1 VGLSSWGFE
10 PVAPGR
16 LRITAALALYRR
28 RLRRRRW
35 IQDLLAVL
43 GIAAGVALLYA
54 TQVAST
60 SLSGPVKRL
69 NAGIVGAG
77 QLQIL
82 ARGGTTIPEDT
93 YNKVIALPG
102 VQRAAPILQVPGNL
116 IGQQGQADV
125 TFNGADPRIV
135 RLRGSLLR
143 GFSSSDAAKQQTV
156 IVPAPVAQRVGLLFG
171 DDANL
176 ELGGRRVV
184 VPSAV
189 AGARQL
195 GELVKT
201 SVVLVPLHYLQQLA
215 GVGHNVSRILV
226 EADPGK
232 IGQVRKELAAL
243 DVGGAD
249 VRPSSY
255 ETRLFD
261 NATAPTTEA
270 SAVFSVLSALVGWLF
285 AICALLVTASDRGKL
300 VIQQRRQGFPP
311 SATVTTLL
319 VEATAI
325 GVLGV
330 AAGLAAGELVSRH
343 GFRSDVGFLSGAF
356 AMGDVR
362 IVTWQSVAIAV
373 AGGLIAAIVG
383 VLAPVRELVAE
394 AVFPRH
400 AARIPGARG
409 RRARAST
416 PAIAGAAALL
426 AAIVITIAA
435 PQLVVIGLVLMAGA
449 VAGLLPLVL
458 GQAIELLRRVNRR
471 GSRSSAA
478 LELALHQLVAQ
489 RWRPRAL
496 AIATTGAIAVFGAMS
511 LQGARANLQDGLT
524 NMSRQIN
531 APADV
536 WVTAAGAGSSIGTTS
551 FAQRDLRRIAAV
563 PGVAR
568 VTPQPAALLDIA
580 DERAWLIGA
589 PAGVPPQIT
598 PTQVLQGN
606 AARANAQVAAG
617 GWALVSQDLAHRL
630 GVHIGDRFTLPGPH
644 PLAMRVAA
652 ITTNLGWSSGAIV
665 IGARDFARAWP
676 APTAIAA
683 YLVQAA
689 RDHTPDEVRRAVA
702 AALGRRSGLMVET
715 GTERAA
721 RQGRVAAKGLERLS
735 EIATLTLV
743 AAVLA
748 MSAAMIGMLWQH
760 RPIVGGQKFLGL
772 TTGLV
777 WRALLI
783 ESATL
788 FGVGVLF
795 GGLFGL
801 LGQVLCTQGV
811 AAVTGFPVVHGL
823 RLDVAAATVGT
834 VLAASLLAVVVP
846 GYLVARSLPSARE

>member
-10 PVAPGR
+10 PATPGR
-16 LRITAALALYRR
+16 LRATAALALYRR

-77 QLQIL
+77 QLQVL

-93 YNKVIALPG
+93 YNKVVALPG
-102 VQRAAPILQVPGNL
+102 VKRAAPILQVPGNL
-116 IGQQGQADV
+116 VGQQGQADV

-143 GFSSSDAAKQQTV
+143 GFSSSDAARQQTV
-156 IVPAPVAQRVGLLFG
+156 IVPAPVAQRIGLLFG
-171 DDANL
+171 DDASL
-176 ELGGRRVV
+176 EIDGRRLV

-189 AGARQL
+189 AGAHQL

-226 EADPGK
+226 EAEPGK
-232 IGQVRKELAAL
+232 VGQVRRELAGL
-243 DVGGAD
+243 RVGGAD
-249 VRPSSY
+249 VRSSSY
-255 ETRLFD
+255 ETELFD
-261 NATAPTTEA
+261 HATKPTTEA

-285 AICALLVTASDRGKL
+285 AICALLVTASDRSKL
-300 VIQQRRQGFPP
+300 VTQQRRQGFPP
-311 SATVTTLL
+311 SAIVTTLL
-319 VEATAI
+319 VEATMI

-330 AAGLAAGELVSRH
+330 AVGLTAGELVSRH

-362 IVTWQSVAIAV
+362 IVSWQSVTIAV
-373 AGGLIAAIVG
+373 AGGLFAAVVG
-383 VLAPVRELVAE
+383 VLAPVRGLVAE
-394 AVFPRH
+394 AVLPGH
-400 AARIPGARG
+400 AARPRSGGRG
-409 RRARAST
+409 RRSIPSWAFG
-416 PAIAGAAALL
+416 IAALL
-426 AAIVITIAA
+426 VAIVITIAA
-435 PQLVVIGLVLMAGA
+435 PNLVVIGLALLAAA
-449 VAGLLPLVL
+449 VACLIPTALAA
-458 GQAIELLRRVNRR
+458 AIDLLRWLNRR
-471 GSRSSAA
+471 SSRSSAA
-478 LELALHQLVAQ
+478 LELALHQLGAK

-511 LQGARANLQDGLT
+511 LQGARANLQGGLDRLT
-524 NMSRQIN
+524 HELN

-536 WVTAAGAGSSIGTTS
+536 WVTAAGAGSSIGTTP
-551 FAQRDLRRIAAV
+551 FAPRDLRRIQAT

-568 VTPQPAALLDIA
+568 VTPQPAALLDVA

-589 PAGVPPQIT
+589 PAGVPPQVT
-598 PTQVLQGN
+598 RTQVLDGN
-606 AARANAQVAAG
+606 AAQANAQVAAG
-617 GWALVSQDLAHRL
+617 SWALVSKDIADRL
-630 GVHIGDRFTLPGPH
+630 GVHVGEAFTLPSPH
-644 PLAMRVAA
+644 PLRMRVAA
-652 ITTNLGWSSGAIV
+652 VLTNLGWPSGAIV
-665 IGARDFARAWP
+665 IGAGDFRRAWP
-676 APTAIAA
+676 GPATVAA
-683 YLVQAA
+683 YQVQAA
-689 RDHTPDEVRRAVA
+689 PGQSPDAVRQSVA
-702 AALGRRSGLMVET
+702 AALGKRSGLRVET
-715 GTERAA
+715 AAERSA
-721 RQGRVAAKGLERLS
+721 RQSQVAKKGLARLS
-735 EIATLTLV
+735 EIATMTLV

-748 MSAAMIGMLWQH
+748 MSAAMVGMLWQH

-783 ESATL
+783 ESGTL

-795 GGLFGL
+795 GALFGL
-801 LGQVLCTQGV
+801 LGQVLCTAGV
-811 AAVTGFPVVHGL
+811 AAVTGSPVVHGL
-823 RLDVAAATVGT
+823 RFDVAGVAVGT
-834 VLAASLLAVVVP
+834 VLAASTLAVVLP

>member
-1 VGLSSWGFE
+1 MGLSSWGFE
-10 PVAPGR
+10 PVPPGR
-16 LRITAALALYRR
+16 LRVSAALALYRR

-77 QLQIL
+77 QLQVL

-93 YNKVIALPG
+93 YNKVVALPG
-102 VQRAAPILQVPGNL
+102 VKRAAPILQVPGNL

-143 GFSSSDAAKQQTV
+143 GFSSGDAARQETV
-156 IVPAPVAQRVGLLFG
+156 IVPALVAQRIGLLFG
-171 DDANL
+171 DDASL
-176 ELGGRRVV
+176 EVDGRRLV

-189 AGARQL
+189 AGERQL

-201 SVVLVPLHYLQQLA
+201 SVVLVPLHYLQRLA

-226 EADPGK
+226 EAEPGK
-232 IGQVRKELAAL
+232 IGQVRRELSAL
-243 DVGGAD
+243 HVGGAD
-249 VRPSSY
+249 VRASSY
-255 ETRLFD
+255 ETELFD
-261 NATAPTTEA
+261 HATKPTTEA
-270 SAVFSVLSALVGWLF
+270 SAVFSALSALVGWLF

-300 VIQQRRQGFPP
+300 VTQQRRQGFPP
-311 SATVTTLL
+311 SATVTTLM
-319 VEATAI
+319 VEATTI

-330 AAGLAAGELVSRH
+330 AAGLTVGELVSRH

-362 IVTWQSVAIAV
+362 IVSWQSITIAV
-373 AGGLIAAIVG
+373 VGGILAAIVG
-383 VLAPVRELVAE
+383 VLGPVRGLVAE
-394 AVFPRH
+394 AVAPRRTTR
-400 AARIPGARG
+400 APTGTRGTRRPIPTWALGL
-409 RRARAST
+409 
-416 PAIAGAAALL
+416 AALV
-426 AAIVITIAA
+426 AAIVITVVA
-435 PQLVVIGLVLMAGA
+435 PSAVVVGLVLLAGA
-449 VAGLLPLVL
+449 VAGLLPLAL
-458 GQAIELLRRVNRR
+458 GFAIDGLRRLNRR
-471 GSRSSAA
+471 SSHSSAA
-478 LELALHQLVAQ
+478 LELALHQLGAK

-511 LQGARANLQDGLT
+511 LQGARANLQGGLDQL
-524 NMSRQIN
+524 SQQLN

-551 FAQRDLRRIAAV
+551 FAPRDLRRIETA
-563 PGVAR
+563 PGVAG
-568 VTPQPAALLDIA
+568 VAQQPAALLDVA
-580 DERAWLIGA
+580 DERAWLVGAAAGA
-589 PAGVPPQIT
+589 PPQVT
-598 PTQVLQGN
+598 STQVLDGN
-606 AARANAQVAAG
+606 AARANAQVASG
-617 GWALVSQDLAHRL
+617 GWAFVSKGLADRL
-630 GVHIGDRFTLPGPH
+630 GVGIGDRFTLPSPH
-644 PLAMRVAA
+644 PVALRVAA
-652 ITTNLGWSSGAIV
+652 LTTNLGWSSGAIV
-665 IGARDFARAWP
+665 IGAGDFRRAWP
-676 APTAIAA
+676 GPATVAA
-683 YLVQAA
+683 YQVQAA
-689 RDHTPDEVRRAVA
+689 PGHSPDEVRGSVA
-702 AALGRRSGLMVET
+702 AALGKRSGLLVET
-715 GTERAA
+715 AAQRSA
-721 RQGRVAAKGLERLS
+721 RQSEVAEKGLARLS
-735 EIATLTLV
+735 EIATLTLL

-795 GGLFGL
+795 GALFGL

-823 RLDVAAATVGT
+823 RFDVAGIAVGT
-834 VLAASLLAVVVP
+834 VLAASTLAVVLP